1 MPSAPIIAALAL
13 PPGALVDQR
22 VPKKLLI
29 EQGTPA
35 AGDKKQV
42 QDGLEELIWHAA
54 LKPTNIGVPS
64 FTDSTREYL
73 EIAVLVATLRPLA
86 KRARLV
92 ELIHRAIPYPVLLLT
107 RQGDCA
113 TVSVAHKR
121 WSQGEAGKVVLE
133 DSVVTTDPLLTAR
146 PEPADVAFL
155 AGLRLSQQPGAHLHA
170 LYHGWLAR
178 VTATA
183 PPRPCLARCLASCLA
198 GCLAG
203 CLPAGLRRRNN
214 AARAADGLTPR
225 GSVTGWISPGSTS
238 LWESASWSNN
248 ARQPGAGGR
257 RCVD

>member
-13 PPGALVDQR
+13 PLGALVDQR

-35 AGDKKQV
+35 VGDKKQV
-42 QDGLEELIWHAA
+42 NEGLDELLWHAA
-54 LKPTNIGVPS
+54 LKPTNIGVPA

-73 EIAVLVATLRPLA
+73 EIAVLIATLRPLA

-133 DSVVTTDPLLTAR
+133 DTVVTTDPLLTAR

-178 VTATA
+178 VTAWHAATLTGRVDSVAEPVAGHEARRTA
-183 PPRPCLARCLASCLA
+183 LAEHARLSGELSV
-198 GCLAG
+198 
-203 CLPAGLRRRNN
+203 LRAT
-214 AARAADGLTPR
+214 AAK
-225 GSVTGWISPGSTS
+225 
-238 LWESASWSNN
+238 
-248 ARQPGAGGR
+248 ARQLNR
-257 RCVD
+257 RVELNLAIRDLETRQRTLADNL

>member
-35 AGDKKQV
+35 VGDKKQV
-42 QDGLEELIWHAA
+42 NDGLDELIWHAA
-54 LKPTNIGVPS
+54 LKPTNIGVPA
-64 FTDSTREYL
+64 FTDSTRDYL

-86 KRARLV
+86 KRTRLV

-113 TVSVAHKR
+113 TVSLAHKR

-133 DSVVTTDPLLTAR
+133 DTVVTTDPLLTAR

-155 AGLRLSQQPGAHLHA
+155 AGLRLSHQPGAHLHA

-178 VTATA
+178 VTAWRAATLTGRVDSVA
-183 PPRPCLARCLASCLA
+183 EPIAGHAARCVALAEHARLSGELSV
-198 GCLAG
+198 
-203 CLPAGLRRRNN
+203 LRSI
-214 AARAADGLTPR
+214 AAK
-225 GSVTGWISPGSTS
+225 
-238 LWESASWSNN
+238 
-248 ARQPGAGGR
+248 ARQLNR
-257 RCVD
+257 RVDLNLAIRGLETQLQTISNHL

>member
-1 MPSAPIIAALAL
+1 MPVAPILAALSL
-13 PPGALVDQR
+13 PAGSLVEQR

-35 AGDKKQV
+35 VGDKKQV
-42 QDGLEELIWHAA
+42 NEGLDELFWHAA
-54 LKPTNIGVPS
+54 LKPTNIGVPA

-107 RQGDCA
+107 QQGDCA
-113 TVSVAHKR
+113 TVSLAHKR

-133 DSVVTTDPLLTAR
+133 DSVVTTDPMLTAR
-146 PEPADVAFL
+146 QEPADVAFI

-178 VTATA
+178 VTAWRASAITA
-183 PPRPCLARCLASCLA
+183 RVDSVAEPVI
-198 GCLAG
+198 GH
-203 CLPAGLRRRNN
+203 
-214 AARAADGLTPR
+214 AARRTALAEHARLSGELAILRATAAK
-225 GSVTGWISPGSTS
+225 
-238 LWESASWSNN
+238 
-248 ARQPGAGGR
+248 ARQVSR
-257 RCVD
+257 RVELNLAIRDLESQLTAICLHL

>member
-35 AGDKKQV
+35 VGDKKQV
-42 QDGLEELIWHAA
+42 NEGLDELLWHAA
-54 LKPTNIGVPS
+54 LKPTNIGVPA
-64 FTDSTREYL
+64 FTDGTRDYL

-178 VTATA
+178 VTAWRASAITGRVDSVA
-183 PPRPCLARCLASCLA
+183 EPAIGHAARCTALAEHARLSGELSV
-198 GCLAG
+198 
-203 CLPAGLRRRNN
+203 LRAT
-214 AARAADGLTPR
+214 AAK
-225 GSVTGWISPGSTS
+225 
-238 LWESASWSNN
+238 
-248 ARQPGAGGR
+248 ARQLNR
-257 RCVD
+257 RVELNLAIRGLETQLQSIFNQL